1 MNTPSNIKCSCWT
14 VGSSNITLCSSWS
27 TTQAGYDITGCFQF
41 LFLKLLIAVVHSNRF
56 GKFEMGTFLS
66 SDDVMKECAKMVG
79 CGIVCNVKGN

>member
-14 VGSSNITLCSSWS
+14 EGSSNITLCSSWS

-56 GKFEMGTFLS
+56 GKFEMGTFLARILQQES
-66 SDDVMKECAKMVG
+66 VREQFIG
-79 CGIVCNVKGN
+79 E